1 MTDNRFQLILKLIFQ
16 NFYLFDH
23 VNTCLVIDEWLFH
36 VMQIAHLRHPDF
48 YLFCICIYSLIHP
61 LCAVCMLSTC
71 HILRYQLNT
80 GPCPH
85 SSGSTIASGVQCFD
99 LLPQCE
105 IFILFPSKL
114 PCGMSFFYG
123 WIVIQLVMSCQ
134 GLRSKTKQNNIYSGI
149 MELSDHF
156 SALSGAHQ
164 QNDSKCCVYSDLKL
178 QAKEAVHTILKQNTV
193 LKSVSTTSIG
203 LCVP

>member
-1 MTDNRFQLILKLIFQ
+1 
-16 NFYLFDH
+16 
-23 VNTCLVIDEWLFH
+23 
-36 VMQIAHLRHPDF
+36 MQIACLRHPDF

-61 LCAVCMLSTC
+61 LFVVCMLSTS

-85 SSGSTIASGVQCFD
+85 SSVSTIASGVQCFA
-99 LLPQCE
+99 LLLQCV

-123 WIVIQLVMSCQ
+123 WIVIQLVVSCQ

-149 MELSDHF
+149 MALSDHF
-156 SALSGAHQ
+156 SASLDRHRGNSALSGAHQ
-164 QNDSKCCVYSDLKL
+164 QIYSKCCVYSDLKL
-178 QAKEAVHTILKQNTV
+178 QAKEAVHTILKQNTL
-193 LKSVSTTSIG
+193 LKPVSTTSIG
-203 LCVP
+203 LCAP